1 MNLDKVQNW
10 IRIFFGS
17 QTYILKQKK
26 NKKFSKITKIYKN
39 LNLNHQSLSLFQQI
53 IFETVWKIGDE
64 CRKNHIYK
72 FNLKINQY
80 NVLKGFTRSNTLKDG
95 SWIFKFRKYFSKF
108 YIQEKFI
115 KDKKKNIA
123 SSLLNKY
130 RID

>member
-64 CRKNHIYK
+64 CRKNHNI
-72 FNLKINQY
+72 FHFESAKI
-80 NVLKGFTRSNTLKDG
+80 S
-95 SWIFKFRKYFSKF
+95 
-108 YIQEKFI
+108 
-115 KDKKKNIA
+115 
-123 SSLLNKY
+123 
-130 RID
+130 